1 MLNRDGCVTLAK
13 SVLNSIPVYSM
24 QNFWLPEG
32 VCESIDRITRS
43 FIWGSQHSHWVT
55 RETVTK
61 PMTQR
66 GLGVRTARN
75 TNTSLLGKHVWSLL
89 HHQTKPWVALLSHK
103 YLQHGSIFLSRE
115 YKRCSYTWLSIT
127 KAAELLEP
135 GFRFRVGTG
144 DMPVWYDRWNPNG
157 FLCDM
162 VDYVNIQDFNLTLK
176 DVYENGMWLWNNMA
190 TIIPSQVPQEFNSLF
205 LNSTI
210 ADTVIWSAAQ
220 NHVFMAKTAYWWLQ
234 SQANV
239 SLGAQAENN
248 SWMWLMKIPQNIKF
262 FLWLTSHKSL
272 PTKFFLVYRHLSSN
286 PFCCR
291 CSNQVESVLHLLRDC
306 DKACSVWS
314 MFQPTL
320 VVDFAEHD
328 SSVWLH
334 KHATCATGALF
345 CLICWFIWRDRNAMT
360 FSNENWQEW
369 FIASQVNNMLNIISN
384 QQECQPRNRYT
395 VQVAWKPPPPTVLK
409 LNTDGSSL
417 VNPGQ
422 SGFGG
427 VIRDSQRDWIIGYT
441 GSCGVTTSLQ
451 AELFALA

>member
-248 SWMWLMKIPQNIKF
+248 SC
-262 FLWLTSHKSL
+262 
-272 PTKFFLVYRHLSSN
+272 VA
-286 PFCCR
+286 
-291 CSNQVESVLHLLRDC
+291 E
-306 DKACSVWS
+306 KA
-314 MFQPTL
+314 T
-320 VVDFAEHD
+320 
-328 SSVWLH
+328 
-334 KHATCATGALF
+334 
-345 CLICWFIWRDRNAMT
+345 
-360 FSNENWQEW
+360 
-369 FIASQVNNMLNIISN
+369 
-384 QQECQPRNRYT
+384 
-395 VQVAWKPPPPTVLK
+395 
-409 LNTDGSSL
+409 
-417 VNPGQ
+417 
-422 SGFGG
+422 
-427 VIRDSQRDWIIGYT
+427 
-441 GSCGVTTSLQ
+441 
-451 AELFALA
+451 